1 MPGLRLKHIA
11 FFLIVYPLLTPP
23 AFAQVIETVGSRA
36 LGMGGAFVAVA
47 SDSSATW
54 WNPAGLAAGPYVDVA
69 LARGM
74 MEQRTGLPAR
84 RETTTWFALGTP
96 PVGVSYYRFRLTD
109 AQPLAPTAVDAG
121 NRQDEVGR
129 VPVRSLAASQL
140 GITLVQ
146 TLVEGIHVGGT
157 LKYFRGTLRSG
168 SDDSMLRASE
178 LLDRGDA
185 LDGGDSESKFD
196 LDIGVLAEAQAL
208 RLGLL
213 VKNVLEPEFSNPS
226 GSTLMFERQF
236 RVGLAVDAAKAGGI
250 PLTAAVDLDLRTV
263 ATASGDRRNL
273 ALGVEQWF
281 AKRRVAVRGGG
292 RFNMAGSKDRTGTAG
307 GSLSLRPGLFLDGYV
322 VRGGS
327 TDDRGW
333 GVASRVSF

>member
-1 MPGLRLKHIA
+1 MAGLKLKHVG
-11 FFLIVYPLLTPP
+11 FLLILYLPLTPS

-54 WNPAGLAAGPYVDVA
+54 WNPAGLAAGPYVDLA

-74 MEQRTGLPAR
+74 TEQPTELPAR
-84 RETTTWFALGTP
+84 RDTATWFALGTP

-109 AQPLAPTAVDAG
+109 VRPLVPTGVDAG
-121 NRQDEVGR
+121 SRQDEVAG

-146 TLVEGIHVGGT
+146 TLMEGIHVGTT
-157 LKYFRGTLRSG
+157 LKYLRGTLRSG
-168 SDDSMLRASE
+168 RDDSLLPASE

-185 LDGGDSESKFD
+185 LDGGDAESAFD
-196 LDIGVLAEAQAL
+196 LDIGVLAVAEAL

-213 VKNVLEPEFSNPS
+213 MKNVLEPEFSNPN
-226 GSTLMFERQF
+226 GSVLMFERQF
-236 RVGLAVDAAKAGGI
+236 RLGLAVDAAKAGGI

-281 AKRRVAVRGGG
+281 AKHRVAVRGGG
-292 RFNMAGSKDRTGTAG
+292 RFNMAGSKDRAGTAG
-307 GSLSLRPGLFLDGYV
+307 ASLTLRPGLFLDGYV